1 MNGVKKGIAALFLL
15 ALIASSV
22 VVFAAAQ
29 EKYGGPKCDYLKIAI
44 NRAGGLEK
52 VKQGLGTTE
61 IKIGAL
67 IPLSGA
73 LASFADEQYAA
84 KLAVRD
90 LNACFKELGLPFHV
104 TLIVEDTQT
113 MPQIALEKARK
124 LVNIDGVHMI
134 VGPATSAAVGT
145 LQDVINNEL
154 KVILM
159 SHSSTSPLV
168 RLNNEAAIKK
178 KGYSYVFFSV
188 SSDFFQG
195 KALASVVHS
204 FGYNKVVFFYRND
217 DYGRGFALAF
227 KNAFEALGGKAYL
240 IPYDPNARS
249 YLAELRS
256 IYNYKPQAIVWLAFD
271 EIKVILRQALTLGLQ
286 KYPWFFTEAVK
297 GPALLADPVVAKV
310 LALKHVLGTAPYT
323 AGNFIKYYE
332 SVYGKAPVEFSDTLY
347 DAVWLVTLGALR
359 AASFN
364 PNLMEHAIIEMSYI
378 YNGFSGNKAMNAIYQ
393 EPLTTSYSIWTV
405 KIVNGKPTFVDVGFW
420 SPTKGLELYEKI
432 TPR

>member
-1 MNGVKKGIAALFLL
+1 
-15 ALIASSV
+15 
-22 VVFAAAQ
+22 
-29 EKYGGPKCDYLKIAI
+29 
-44 NRAGGLEK
+44 
-52 VKQGLGTTE
+52 
-61 IKIGAL
+61 
-67 IPLSGA
+67 
-73 LASFADEQYAA
+73 
-84 KLAVRD
+84 
-90 LNACFKELGLPFHV
+90 
-104 TLIVEDTQT
+104 

-145 LQDVINNEL
+145 LQDVINTEL

-168 RLNNEAAIKK
+168 RFNNQAAIEK

-188 SSDFFQG
+188 SSDLFQG
-195 KALASVVHS
+195 KALASVVYS
-204 FGYNKVVFFYRND
+204 FGYKKVVFFYRND

-227 KNAFEALGGKAYL
+227 QQAFESLGGKAYL

-297 GPALLADPVVAKV
+297 GPALLADPVVARV
-310 LALKHVLGTAPYT
+310 LVAKNVLGTAPYT

-332 SVYGKAPVEFSDTLY
+332 SVYHKAPVEFSDTLY

-364 PNLMEHAIIEMSYI
+364 ANLMEHAIVEMSYI
-378 YNGFSGNKAMNAIYQ
+378 YNGFSGNKGMNAIYQ
-393 EPLTTSYSIWTV
+393 EPLTTSYGIWTV
-405 KIVNGKPTFVDVGFW
+405 KMVDGKPTFVDVGYW
-420 SPTKGLELYEKI
+420 SPSSGLKLYEKI

>member
-1 MNGVKKGIAALFLL
+1 MRRGIAAALL
-15 ALIASSV
+15 LTLVVASTIAL
-22 VVFAAAQ
+22 AAAQ
-29 EKYGGPKCDYLKIAI
+29 EKYGGPKCEYLKIAI
-44 NRAGGLEK
+44 DRAGGLQK
-52 VKQGLGTTE
+52 VEQGLGTTQ

-67 IPLSGA
+67 IPMSGA
-73 LASFADEQYAA
+73 LASFADERYAA
-84 KLAVRD
+84 QLAVRD
-90 LNACFKELGLPFHV
+90 INACFKELGLPFKV
-104 TLIVEDTQT
+104 SLIVEDTQT
-113 MPQIALEKARK
+113 LPQIALEKARK

-145 LQDVINNEL
+145 LQDVINTDL

-168 RLNNEAAIKK
+168 RFNNEEFIKK
-178 KGYSYVFFSV
+178 HGYSYVFFSV
-188 SSDFFQG
+188 SSDLFQG
-195 KALASVVHS
+195 KALASVVHT
-204 FGYNKVVFFYRND
+204 FGYKRVVFFYRND

-227 KNAFEALGGKAYL
+227 KQAFENLGGKAYL

-364 PNLMEHAIIEMSYI
+364 PNLMEHAIIEMSYNF
-378 YNGFSGNKAMNAIYQ
+378 NGFSGNKAMNAIYQ

-405 KIVNGKPTFVDVGFW
+405 KIVNGKPTFVNVGFW
-420 SPTKGLELYEKI
+420 SPSKGLELQEKV

>member
-1 MNGVKKGIAALFLL
+1 MKRIATLLLVALL
-15 ALIASSV
+15 AGSIA
-22 VVFAAAQ
+22 FAMAPQ

-44 NRAGGLEK
+44 ERAGGLAKVEK
-52 VKQGLGTTE
+52 GLGTTN

-67 IPLSGA
+67 IPMSGA
-73 LASFADEQYAA
+73 LASFADERYAA
-84 KLAVRD
+84 QLAVRD
-90 LNACFKELGLPFHV
+90 INYCFKELGLPFRV
-104 TLIVEDTQT
+104 SLIVEDTQT
-113 MPQIALEKARK
+113 MPQVALEKARK
-124 LVNIDGVHMI
+124 LVNIDHVHMI

-145 LQDVINNEL
+145 LQDVINTEL

-168 RLNNEAAIKK
+168 RFNNEAFIKK
-178 KGYSYVFFSV
+178 RGYSYVFFSV
-188 SSDFFQG
+188 SSDLFQA
-195 KALASVVHS
+195 KALASVVKT
-204 FGYNKVVFFYRND
+204 FGYNRVVFFYRND

-227 KNAFEALGGKAYL
+227 KQAFEEMGGKAYL

-249 YLAELRS
+249 YLAELRA
-256 IYNYKPQAIVWLAFD
+256 IPTYKPQAIVWLAFD

-286 KYPWFFTEAVK
+286 RYPWFFTEAVK
-297 GPALLADPVVAKV
+297 GPALISDPVIAKV
-310 LALKHVLGTAPYT
+310 LAMKHVLGTAPYT

-378 YNGFSGNKAMNAIYQ
+378 YHGFSGDKSMNAIYQ
-393 EPLTTSYSIWTV
+393 EPLTTSYSVWTV
-405 KIVNGKPTFVDVGFW
+405 VIKNGKPTFMDVGFW
-420 SPTKGLELYEKI
+420 SPTKGLVMYEKI

>member
-1 MNGVKKGIAALFLL
+1 MKRIAALLLL
-15 ALIASSV
+15 AFLAGS
-22 VVFAAAQ
+22 VVFAMAPQ
-29 EKYGGPKCDYLKIAI
+29 EKYGGPKCEYIKIAI
-44 NRAGGLEK
+44 ERAGGLKK
-52 VKQGLGTTE
+52 VEQGLGTTN

-73 LASFADEQYAA
+73 LASFAEEQNAA

-90 LNACFKELGLPFHV
+90 LNYCFKELGLPFKV

-113 MPQIALEKARK
+113 LPQIALQKARK
-124 LVNIDGVHMI
+124 LVNIDHVHMI

-145 LQDVINNEL
+145 LQDVINSEL

-168 RLNNEAAIKK
+168 RYNNEAFIKK
-178 KGYSYVFFSV
+178 NGYSYVFFSV
-188 SSDFFQG
+188 SSDLFQA
-195 KALASVVHS
+195 KALASVVKS
-204 FGYNKVVFFYRND
+204 FGYDRVVFFYRND
-217 DYGRGFALAF
+217 DYGKGFAEAF
-227 KNAFEALGGKAYL
+227 KQAFEEMGGKAYL

-249 YLAELRS
+249 FLAELRA
-256 IYNYKPQAIVWLAFD
+256 IPTYKPQAIVWLAFD

-297 GPALLADPVVAKV
+297 GPALISDPVIAKV
-310 LALKHVLGTAPYT
+310 LAMKHVLGTAPYT

-332 SVYGKAPVEFSDTLY
+332 SVYGRAPVEFSDTLY

-378 YNGFSGNKAMNAIYQ
+378 YHGFSGNKSMNAIFQ
-393 EPLTTSYSIWTV
+393 EPLTTSYSVWTV
-405 KIVNGKPTFVDVGFW
+405 MIKNGKPTFVDVGFW
-420 SPTKGLELYEKI
+420 SPSKGLVMYEKI

>member
-1 MNGVKKGIAALFLL
+1 MKKAIFALALL
-15 ALIASSV
+15 ALMASSSL
-22 VVFAAAQ
+22 VFAAPQ
-29 EKYGGPKCDYLKIAI
+29 EKYGGPSCSYIKIAI
-44 NRAGGLEK
+44 SRAGGVNAVEK
-52 VKQGLGTTE
+52 GLGTTV

-67 IPLSGA
+67 IPMSGA
-73 LASFADEQYAA
+73 LASFANERYAVQ
-84 KLAVRD
+84 LAVRD
-90 LNACFKELGLPFHV
+90 LNACFKELGLPFKV
-104 TLIVEDTQT
+104 VYYVEDTQT
-113 MPQIALEKARK
+113 NPQVALEKARK
-124 LVNIDGVHMI
+124 LVNINGVHMI

-145 LQDVINNEL
+145 LQDVINSEL

-178 KGYSYVFFSV
+178 NGYSYVFFSV
-188 SSDFFQG
+188 SSDFFQA
-195 KALASVVHS
+195 KALASVVKS
-204 FGYNKVVFFYRND
+204 FGYNNVVFFYRND
-217 DYGRGFALAF
+217 DYGKGFALAF
-227 KNAFEALGGKAYL
+227 KEAFSELGGTAHL

-256 IYNYKPQAIVWLAFD
+256 IFNYKPQAIVWLAFD

-297 GPALLADPVVAKV
+297 GPALISDPLVAKV
-310 LALKHVLGTAPYT
+310 LAMKHVLGTAPYT
-323 AGNFIKYYE
+323 SGNFIKYYM
-332 SVYGKAPVEFSDTLY
+332 SVYGSEPVEFSDTLY

-378 YNGFSGNKAMNAIYQ
+378 YKGFSGDKSMNAIYQ
-393 EPLTTSYSIWTV
+393 EPLTTSYSVWTV
-405 KIVNGKPTFVDVGFW
+405 KIVNGKPTFENVGYW
-420 SPTKGLELYEKI
+420 SPSKGLELYVKI